1 MDNTTSTIQCGKC
14 NKPKK
19 PNTENIQA
27 DVEFCNCGRP
37 TKYNEDILTLTQAYI
52 NNCNDIQEDKE
63 YGIAKQVNLPTIEG
77 LAYELKVN
85 KTTIYEWVKTH
96 EEFSNLIDEL
106 LAKQAKS
113 LVNNGLSG
121 NYSQVIAKV
130 LLTKH
135 GYIDKQDVTSD
146 GKAIKGNSIIFSNF
160 KDEE

>member
-1 MDNTTSTIQCGKC
+1 M
-14 NKPKK
+14 
-19 PNTENIQA
+19 A
-27 DVEFCNCGRP
+27 GRP
-37 TKYNEDILTLTQAYI
+37 TIYNQEILDKTKAYI
-52 NNCNDIQEDKE
+52 DSCVDIAEDKE
-63 YGIAKQVNLPTIEG
+63 HGIAKQVNLPTIEG
-77 LAYELKVN
+77 LAYELKIN
-85 KTTIYEWVKTH
+85 KDTIYSWRKEADKQ
-96 EEFSNLIDEL
+96 EFSDLIDEL

-160 KDEE
+160 KDNE